1 MHQYQIFFFPSHVF
15 VSGTGSTRN
24 WNRPTAATWMA
35 RKTIMLSV
43 YFYFSPI
50 QTWKPKL
57 QTERYFSEPNES
69 KAEQGAC
76 SGAIC
81 SSPDDQDVQQ
91 KARKENNQRIKGP
104 VCYWDS
110 VLMVQSA
117 PLPDH
122 TESIMTWGKRRDTR
136 GLCVCVSVSAHGG
149 GYNLGYGGSKEALNC
164 NALQD

>member
-1 MHQYQIFFFPSHVF
+1 
-15 VSGTGSTRN
+15 
-24 WNRPTAATWMA
+24 MA

-104 VCYWDS
+104 VCY
-110 VLMVQSA
+110 
-117 PLPDH
+117 
-122 TESIMTWGKRRDTR
+122 
-136 GLCVCVSVSAHGG
+136 
-149 GYNLGYGGSKEALNC
+149 
-164 NALQD
+164 